1 MGGWVGRE
9 AGRLS
14 LFRARHHPFSANPPL
29 SGATRPPDP
38 QNQNNRPGDEVHLV
52 HVVPR
57 VQQAAVFGAPPVDF
71 LPQQDP
77 AAYAA
82 LIKNA
87 EAFIA
92 ARFLPRLLALSP
104 DPVVHVVKADVDTD
118 SIGNVVCRKAGDLGA
133 AALVMASH
141 SKSRLQ
147 EFFLGSVT
155 AYCCHHSPAPVLVV
169 K

>member
-1 MGGWVGRE
+1 
-9 AGRLS
+9 
-14 LFRARHHPFSANPPL
+14 
-29 SGATRPPDP
+29 
-38 QNQNNRPGDEVHLV
+38 V

-57 VQQAAVFGAPPVDF
+57 VQQAAVYGAPPVDF
-71 LPQQDP
+71 LPQQVREERGRVFFFSLFFLSWCPAPTPTPPHPPFKDP
-77 AAYAA
+77 VAYEQ

-92 ARFLPRLLALSP
+92 ARFLPRLLSLSP
-104 DPVVHVVKADVDTD
+104 EPVVHVVKADVDTD

-141 SKSRLQ
+141 TKSRVQ

-155 AYCCHHSPAPVLVV
+155 AYCTHHSPAPVLVV

>member
-1 MGGWVGRE
+1 
-9 AGRLS
+9 
-14 LFRARHHPFSANPPL
+14 
-29 SGATRPPDP
+29 
-38 QNQNNRPGDEVHLV
+38 
-52 HVVPR
+52 
-57 VQQAAVFGAPPVDF
+57 VFGAPPVDF

-77 AAYAA
+77 VAYEQ
-82 LIKNA
+82 LIRNA
-87 EAFIA
+87 ESFIA

-141 SKSRLQ
+141 SKSKLQ
-147 EFFLGSVT
+147 TFFLGSVT
-155 AYCCHHSPAPVLVV
+155 QYCCHHSPAPVLVV